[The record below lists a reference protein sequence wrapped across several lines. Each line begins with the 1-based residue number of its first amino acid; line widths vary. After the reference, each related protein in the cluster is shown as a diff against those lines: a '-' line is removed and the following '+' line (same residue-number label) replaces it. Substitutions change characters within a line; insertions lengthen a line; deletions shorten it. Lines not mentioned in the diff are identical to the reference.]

1 MPSRSV
7 PTTPSS
13 GGRGSPQ
20 SARHSAGEAFEED
33 QQLPARN
40 RLRVLIRKHLDKLSK
55 GRAARRKLNDLRKK
69 IESRKDRA
77 LARRRERRR
86 ARSGAASPT
95 REDLGYASDGG
106 SPRKEPLGAVPA
118 RALPWEGAASTGALL
133 TPTKAEAPVLSRDRL
148 PSGDM
153 TPLDVSEEE
162 LEAEL
167 SESDDDSLDEDEG
180 PTPDARA
187 VQAAILAAL
196 GDVDRSVRALACGV
210 AVAALLCVDA
220 YVSSPAAGVAGMVAA
235 LGPLAPRRS
244 PSASGRPAS
253 GSRARDWVDKSE
265 DDPYFSSRLKGIFM
279 CHPLKGEKLPSL
291 LDKWNG
297 KPVLMAASG
306 GLGRRPGI
314 STFHRA
320 RDAVEVGLN
329 IGESFSYM
337 GRGAV
342 YMMIGKLAT
351 LDCDV
356 CFTVEGRA
364 DDELPEVVLGASTF
378 SALKLSEKFAN
389 LMPPT
394 S

>member
-1 MPSRSV
+1 MRRFPPQKSLETTHQTLELRGRDPLAPGLDDVLGAVADGQRPRTTKFSLRGANYLRDKIKAPSARGVYECVAVHVFQSPSGNMPDMLAKHARFLPPRRPGDPDAPLALPRVFAFNISV
-7 PTTPSS
+7 PT
-13 GGRGSPQ
+13 
-20 SARHSAGEAFEED
+20 
-33 QQLPARN
+33 
-40 RLRVLIRKHLDKLSK
+40 
-55 GRAARRKLNDLRKK
+55 
-69 IESRKDRA
+69 
-77 LARRRERRR
+77 
-86 ARSGAASPT
+86 
-95 REDLGYASDGG
+95 
-106 SPRKEPLGAVPA
+106 
-118 RALPWEGAASTGALL
+118 
-133 TPTKAEAPVLSRDRL
+133 EAPSMRGWKPHNPCWVILIVMRL
-148 PSGDM
+148 TD
-153 TPLDVSEEE
+153 
-162 LEAEL
+162 
-167 SESDDDSLDEDEG
+167 ES
-180 PTPDARA
+180 
-187 VQAAILAAL
+187 
-196 GDVDRSVRALACGV
+196 
-210 AVAALLCVDA
+210 VAALQKPEREWTPGLR
-220 YVSSPAAGVAGMVAA
+220 
-235 LGPLAPRRS
+235 L
-244 PSASGRPAS
+244 
-253 GSRARDWVDKSE
+253 ARDWVDKSE

-279 CHPLKGEKLPSL
+279 CSALKGEKLPSL

>member
-1 MPSRSV
+1 MRRFPPQKSLETTHQTLELRGRDPLAPGLDDVLGAVADGQRPRTTKFSLRGANYLRDKIKAPSARGVYECVAVHVFQSPSGNMPDMLAKHARFLPPRRPGDPESPLALPRVFAFNISV
-7 PTTPSS
+7 PT
-13 GGRGSPQ
+13 
-20 SARHSAGEAFEED
+20 
-33 QQLPARN
+33 
-40 RLRVLIRKHLDKLSK
+40 
-55 GRAARRKLNDLRKK
+55 
-69 IESRKDRA
+69 
-77 LARRRERRR
+77 
-86 ARSGAASPT
+86 
-95 REDLGYASDGG
+95 
-106 SPRKEPLGAVPA
+106 
-118 RALPWEGAASTGALL
+118 
-133 TPTKAEAPVLSRDRL
+133 EAPSMRGWKPHNPCWVILIVMRL
-148 PSGDM
+148 TD
-153 TPLDVSEEE
+153 
-162 LEAEL
+162 
-167 SESDDDSLDEDEG
+167 ES
-180 PTPDARA
+180 A
-187 VQAAILAAL
+187 AAL
-196 GDVDRSVRALACGV
+196 QKPEREWTPGLRL
-210 AVAALLCVDA
+210 
-220 YVSSPAAGVAGMVAA
+220 
-235 LGPLAPRRS
+235 
-244 PSASGRPAS
+244 
-253 GSRARDWVDKSE
+253 ARDWVDKSE

-279 CHPLKGEKLPSL
+279 CSALKGEKLPSL

-364 DDELPEVVLGASTF
+364 DGELPEVVLGASTF

>member
-1 MPSRSV
+1 MPDMLAKHARFLPPRRPGDPDAPLALPRVFAFNISV
-7 PTTPSS
+7 PT
-13 GGRGSPQ
+13 
-20 SARHSAGEAFEED
+20 
-33 QQLPARN
+33 
-40 RLRVLIRKHLDKLSK
+40 
-55 GRAARRKLNDLRKK
+55 
-69 IESRKDRA
+69 
-77 LARRRERRR
+77 
-86 ARSGAASPT
+86 
-95 REDLGYASDGG
+95 
-106 SPRKEPLGAVPA
+106 
-118 RALPWEGAASTGALL
+118 
-133 TPTKAEAPVLSRDRL
+133 EAPSMRGWKPHNPCWVILIVMRL
-148 PSGDM
+148 TD
-153 TPLDVSEEE
+153 
-162 LEAEL
+162 
-167 SESDDDSLDEDEG
+167 ES
-180 PTPDARA
+180 A
-187 VQAAILAAL
+187 AAL
-196 GDVDRSVRALACGV
+196 QKPEREWTPGLRL
-210 AVAALLCVDA
+210 
-220 YVSSPAAGVAGMVAA
+220 
-235 LGPLAPRRS
+235 
-244 PSASGRPAS
+244 
-253 GSRARDWVDKSE
+253 ARDWVDKSE

-279 CHPLKGEKLPSL
+279 CSALKGEKLPSL